1 MKYCIGFV
9 LLVVA
14 VLTGLAFHEY
24 TRFTAPATLPYIN
37 LNEYWG
43 PRDQGFVA
51 NNETVLQEI
60 RYRSAPIER
69 LIAKLNGPLDV
80 QAPLLDVTG
89 VRLDEYGFNTN
100 FLQQFVNYWRD
111 EYLKYWPSREVVFN
125 RMPHFKTNIQG

>member
-1 MKYCIGFV
+1 MKYCIGFG

-24 TRFTAPATLPYIN
+24 TRLTAPASLPNIN

-43 PRDQGFVA
+43 PGDQDYVA

-69 LIAKLNGPLDV
+69 LIAKLNGTLDV
-80 QAPLLDVTG
+80 PAPLLDVTG
-89 VRLDEYGFNTN
+89 FEYGFNTN